1 MEFEHELHPR
11 TGTMLLKSDELL
23 VETLEDNQVQ
33 LQNLMMSKYLSHFLK
48 EVTSWQQKLSTADSV
63 ISIWF
68 EVQRT
73 WSHLESIFIGSE
85 DIRAQLPE
93 DSRRF
98 DSIDQEF
105 KVSSDNGR
113 FLEMAA
119 VEDMGSNTSA
129 LPSPPLPGPDGGCCE
144 NTKRGGSH
152 QQAGPLRQTREAE
165 EEVGPHP
172 IGPAEALT
180 GQVMRHLLCK
190 VTGYRLIIFHP

>member
-1 MEFEHELHPR
+1 MEFEHEPHPR
-11 TGTMLLKSDELL
+11 TGTMMLKSDEVL

-93 DSRRF
+93 DSQRF
-98 DSIDQEF
+98 DTIDQEF
-105 KVSSDNGR
+105 KVSSDTGCSQKW
-113 FLEMAA
+113 LLWTWTAWA
-119 VEDMGSNTSA
+119 PTL
-129 LPSPPLPGPDGGCCE
+129 LPSLLPDPQALMEDAVKTPNVVEATNKPGLYNKLEKLKKRWVLIPYVQLKCWWSRSCATCY
-144 NTKRGGSH
+144 TKA
-152 QQAGPLRQTREAE
+152 Q
-165 EEVGPHP
+165 
-172 IGPAEALT
+172 
-180 GQVMRHLLCK
+180 
-190 VTGYRLIIFHP
+190 VTG